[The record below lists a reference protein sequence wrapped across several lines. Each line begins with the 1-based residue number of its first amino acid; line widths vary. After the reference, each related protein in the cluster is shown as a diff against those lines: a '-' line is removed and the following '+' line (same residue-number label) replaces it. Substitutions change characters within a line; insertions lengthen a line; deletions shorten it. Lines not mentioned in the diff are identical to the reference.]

1 MLNNWKIHF
10 MKTATQVKQASL
22 LVLLLGFGFL
32 TGCSGIKT
40 YPNNLDKNL
49 SITTTTESGSFFS
62 SVNAALDIY
71 LVNRDCSLEYQGTI
85 KLDKATVTVGI
96 PTDKSSYLVF
106 GFASSSFLANS
117 SGSISQE
124 TLLKPR
130 KGYRYKINVSY
141 LDDIYNVEIR
151 ETHPRKST
159 SRDVDTAG
167 LNTCT

>member
-1 MLNNWKIHF
+1 MEVIKPLKKVAII
-10 MKTATQVKQASL
+10 A
-22 LVLLLGFGFL
+22 LLLTSNFL

-49 SITTTTESGSFFS
+49 YITTTTESGSFFS
-62 SVNAALDIY
+62 SVNSALDIY
-71 LVNRDCSLEYQGTI
+71 LVNRDCSLAYQGTI
-85 KLDKATVTVGI
+85 KLDKASVTVGI

-106 GFASSSFLANS
+106 SFASSSFLANS
-117 SGSISQE
+117 SSSISQE

-141 LDDIYNVEIR
+141 IDDIYNVEIR

-159 SRDVDTAG
+159 SREIDTVR

>member
-1 MLNNWKIHF
+1 MLNNLKMHF
-10 MKTATQVKQASL
+10 MKTATQVKQGSL

-49 SITTTTESGSFFS
+49 YITTTTESGSFFS
-62 SVNAALDIY
+62 SVNAALDVY

-85 KLDKATVTVGI
+85 KLEKTSVNVGI

-141 LDDIYNVEIR
+141 IDDIYNVDIR

-159 SRDVDTAG
+159 SREIETVG